1 MIHVDSDCRG
11 PGIFLPRQ
19 LQIENEFSRLSASGN
34 DPDGE
39 IISLATIESKDSDL
53 GLKVLFAQ

>member
-1 MIHVDSDCRG
+1 MIYVDSDCRR
-11 PGIFLPRQ
+11 PGVFLSLQ
-19 LQIENEFSRLSASGN
+19 LQIENEFSGLSTSGN

-39 IISLATIESKDSDL
+39 IISLATIESKDTDL